1 MKTFNCLEDQELR
14 SGIKEYRCT
23 DPMREAFGLMTM

>member
-14 SGIKEYRCT
+14 DGIKEYRWVFFC
-23 DPMREAFGLMTM
+23 MGNLGRC

>member
-14 SGIKEYRCT
+14 EGIKEYRLGSGFLLGDDSGC
-23 DPMREAFGLMTM
+23 